1 MVIKPPTLQIMSTP
15 MYIQD
20 IRIQYYSNLAIC
32 ITCDIVFEER
42 KINLHVVG
50 VVWHNVINLG
60 IYYIGAAIV
69 CSNA

>member
-1 MVIKPPTLQIMSTP
+1 MVIKPPILQIMSMP

-20 IRIQYYSNLAIC
+20 IQYYSSLAIC